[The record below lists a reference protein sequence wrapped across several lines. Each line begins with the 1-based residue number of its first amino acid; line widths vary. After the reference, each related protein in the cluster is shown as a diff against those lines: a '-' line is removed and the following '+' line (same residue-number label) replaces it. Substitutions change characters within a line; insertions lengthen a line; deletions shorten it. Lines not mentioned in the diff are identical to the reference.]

1 MELQKQ
7 LLPLLPEMAGDILRL
22 QALLVA
28 EPEPTVT
35 VIGKYNHGK
44 SRLLN
49 ELVGSDV
56 FAVADNRQTVD
67 LAEYIHEGVRWLDAP
82 GLDADVVSNDDALA
96 LKAAWL
102 RADIRLFV
110 HTAKEGELD
119 KSERDLL
126 KELRDSNEEA
136 WRQTLFVLS
145 QTDQLDDEELRNVEA
160 KIRKQVPGLMVY
172 CVSPAMY
179 RKGRD
184 EGKQLLRTKSGFEQ
198 MSAALKSALHGTD
211 AARKREIDVLSE
223 RIEMALKKIRTA
235 QKERVARLQDK
246 QEKQRQ
252 EFQQGLRKVLGS
264 IARSQNKQSAIPPAP
279 II

>member
-1 MELQKQ
+1 MELQRK

-22 QALLVA
+22 QALLAA

-49 ELVGSDV
+49 ELIGSDI
-56 FAVADNRQTVD
+56 FAVADKRQTVD
-67 LAEYIHEGVRWLDAP
+67 LEEHRHDGVRWLDAP
-82 GLDADVVSNDDALA
+82 GLDADVASNDDALA

-102 RADIRLFV
+102 KADIRLFV

-126 KELRDSNEEA
+126 KDLRDNDEEA

-145 QTDQLDDEELRNVEA
+145 QTDQLDEDGLQKVIS

-172 CVSPAMY
+172 GVSPTMY

-184 EGKQLLRTKSGFEQ
+184 EGKQLLRERSGFAGL
-198 MSAALKSALHGTD
+198 SAALKSALQGAG
-211 AARKREIDVLSE
+211 AAREREIDALSE
-223 RIEMALKKIRTA
+223 RIEKALKTIHSA
-235 QKERVARLQDK
+235 QKRRVTRLQSK
-246 QEKQRQ
+246 QENHRH
-252 EFQQGLRKVLGS
+252 EFEQGLRKVLAI
-264 IARSQNKQSAIPPAP
+264 IARGQNKRAEIPPAP
-279 II
+279 VI

>member
-7 LLPLLPEMAGDILRL
+7 LLPLLPEMTGDILRL
-22 QALLVA
+22 QALLEA
-28 EPEPTVT
+28 GSEPTVT

-49 ELVGSDV
+49 ELIGSDV
-56 FAVADNRQTVD
+56 FAVADKRQTVD
-67 LAEYIHEGVRWLDAP
+67 LEERLHDGVRWLDAP
-82 GLDADVVSNDDALA
+82 GLDADVASNDDALA

-102 RADIRLFV
+102 KADIRLFV

-126 KELRDSNEEA
+126 KELRDNDEEA

-145 QTDQLDDEELRNVEA
+145 QTDQLDDDGLQKVIA

-172 CVSPAMY
+172 GVSPTMY

-184 EGKQLLRTKSGFEQ
+184 EGKQLLRERSGFANL
-198 MSAALKSALHGTD
+198 SAALNDALHGAGD
-211 AARKREIDVLSE
+211 ARKREIDALRG
-223 RIEMALKKIRTA
+223 RIEKALKKMHSA
-235 QKERVARLQDK
+235 QKRRVTRLQDK
-246 QEKQRQ
+246 QENQRQ
-252 EFQQGLRKVLGS
+252 EFQRGLRKLLAI
-264 IARSQNKQSAIPPAP
+264 IARGQNKRAEIPPAP
-279 II
+279 VI